1 MKLQQ
6 YLNICLKIPQ
16 VHDSFE
22 MRMCLITGKQP
33 VDDFLNVLEG
43 FAEAVELLNPQQA
56 ASFPQSDTL
65 VY

>member
-22 MRMCLITGKQP
+22 MRMFLITGQQP

-43 FAEAVELLNPQQA
+43 FAEAVELLNPHSS
-56 ASFPQSDTL
+56 SFQSERFDDFA
-65 VY
+65 